1 MGRAVDLSEGLHRA
15 LAQAGDGAFATGPD
29 GSVTLWNRA
38 AERILGWKAKEV
50 LGRSCSDVLASDIA
64 RDNGLR
70 REGFGGAGPRRFGWS
85 LEHGEVKT
93 RTKTGRPVWLY
104 INILETP
111 ATNGT
116 QPWTVHLFRDI
127 SGIKRLLAVFEG
139 LDRADASDRDGRGG
153 LSRRELEIL
162 RLMAAGANTKEL
174 ADRLQVSPATI
185 RNHVQNIFGK
195 LDVHSRLEAVAWANQ
210 HQLT

>member
-1 MGRAVDLSEGLHRA
+1 MGRAVDLNERLYRT
-15 LAQAGDGAFATGPD
+15 LAQADDGAFATGPD

-38 AERILGWKAKEV
+38 AERILGWRAQEV
-50 LGRSCSDVLASDIA
+50 LGRPCSVVLASDIA
-64 RDNGLR
+64 RDIGFR
-70 REGFGGAGPRRFGWS
+70 REGLGGADSRRLGWS
-85 LEHGEVKT
+85 VEHVEVKT
-93 RTKTGRPVWLY
+93 RTKTERPVWLY
-104 INILETP
+104 LNILTAP

-127 SGIKRLLAVFEG
+127 SGIKRLLAVFQG
-139 LDRADASDRDGRGG
+139 LDQADASDRDGMRG

-162 RLMAAGANTKEL
+162 QLMTSGANTKVL

-195 LDVHSRLEAVAWANQ
+195 LEVHSRLEAVAWANQ

>member
-1 MGRAVDLSEGLHRA
+1 MGRVVDLSEGLHRA

-29 GSVTLWNRA
+29 GSVTLWNRS

-50 LGRSCSDVLASDIA
+50 LGRSCSDVLAGDIA
-64 RDNGLR
+64 RDNRLR
-70 REGFGGAGPRRFGWS
+70 RESVGGAGPRRLRWS
-85 LEHGEVKT
+85 VEHVEVKT

-104 INILETP
+104 INILEAP
-111 ATNGT
+111 NTNGT

-127 SGIKRLLAVFEG
+127 SGIKRLLAVFQG
-139 LDRADASDRDGRGG
+139 LDPADASDRDGIGG

-162 RLMAAGANTKEL
+162 RLMASGANTKVL
-174 ADRLQVSPATI
+174 ADRLQVSPATV

-195 LDVHSRLEAVAWANQ
+195 LDVHSRLEAVAWANR
-210 HQLT
+210 HRLT